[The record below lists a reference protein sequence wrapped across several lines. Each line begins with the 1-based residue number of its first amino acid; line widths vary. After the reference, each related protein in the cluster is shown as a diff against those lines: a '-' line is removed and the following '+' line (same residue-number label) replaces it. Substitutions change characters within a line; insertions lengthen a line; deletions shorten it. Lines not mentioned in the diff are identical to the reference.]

1 MTTPRCPLML
11 ACTLA
16 VIALGCQ
23 TGGGDAVP
31 PTAEEAHRFI
41 QAAEKRLET
50 LGKKASRAGW
60 VQNNFITVDTQK
72 IAADAQSDFAAAVT
86 ELAPGARRFEGL
98 QLPIEDARKLKLL
111 KLQLSAPAPDD
122 PAERDEL
129 SSLSSSLEG
138 DYGKGKYCRNTQEPR
153 AARGDGAPQ
162 AKRLERGEGPPRL
175 TEAKRQCLDIDQAS
189 NILASSRDP
198 NELVDVWQGWHR
210 VGAPMR
216 DRYSRFVEL
225 SNEGARELGFADTG
239 VLWRSNYDMPP
250 DAFSAEVDR
259 LWAQVQP
266 LYASL
271 HTYVR
276 SNLAEKYGAG
286 ALPANGMLP
295 AHLLGNM
302 WAQDWSNIYPLVAP
316 PESGEGYDLT
326 AALKQRKVDERGL
339 VRYAESFFTSLGY
352 QALPPAFWERSL
364 FTKPADRDVV
374 CHASASGWDAPEDV
388 RIKMCIEINAED
400 FQVVHHEL
408 GHDYYGLLYAKQ
420 PYFFRDAAIDAF
432 HEAVGDLIALSATP
446 GYLKQIGLIDRV
458 PSEKADLE
466 YLLKTA
472 LLKVAFLPFGAVI
485 DQWRWRVFSGEIP
498 PARYNQ
504 AWWELRNKYQGIT
517 APLPR
522 TEADFDPGAKYHVPA
537 NTPYTRY
544 FLSNI
549 LQFQFH
555 RALCR
560 EAGFTGPLYRC
571 SIYGNKTA
579 GAKFAKML
587 AMGSSRPWP
596 EALAAL
602 SGESAMDATAI
613 LDYFAPLKA
622 WLDDQNRNAKP
633 GWSPAR

>member
-1 MTTPRCPLML
+1 ML
-11 ACTLA
+11 ACALA
-16 VIALGCQ
+16 ILTLGCR
-23 TGGGDAVP
+23 TGVGDAVP
-31 PTAEEAHRFI
+31 PTAEEGHRFI
-41 QAAEKRLET
+41 EAAEKRLET

-60 VQNNFITVDTQK
+60 VQSNFITVDTQK
-72 IAADAQSDFAAAVT
+72 IAADARSDFAAAVT
-86 ELAPGARRFEGL
+86 ELARGARRFEGL
-98 QLPIEDARKLKLL
+98 QLPVEDARKLKLL
-111 KLQLSAPAPDD
+111 KLQLSAPAPDN
-122 PAERDEL
+122 PSERDEL

-138 DYGKGKYCRNTQEPR
+138 DYGKGTYCRNTQEPR
-153 AARGDGAPQ
+153 VA
-162 AKRLERGEGPPRL
+162 RGEGPPRP
-175 TEAKRQCLDIDQAS
+175 TDAKQQCLDVDQAS

-216 DRYSRFVEL
+216 NRYSRFVEL
-225 SNEGARELGFADTG
+225 SNKGARELGFADTG

-250 DAFSAEVDR
+250 DAFAAEVDR

-276 SNLAEKYGAG
+276 SKLAEKYGASV
-286 ALPANGMLP
+286 LPANGMLP

-302 WAQDWSNIYPLVAP
+302 WAQDWSNIYPLVAAP
-316 PESGEGYDLT
+316 ASGEGYDLT

-420 PYFFRDAAIDAF
+420 PYFYRDAAIDAF
-432 HEAVGDLIALSATP
+432 HEAVGDVIALSATP

-472 LLKVAFLPFGAVI
+472 LAKVAFLPFGAVI
-485 DQWRWRVFSGEIP
+485 DQWRWKVFSGEIP

-504 AWWELRNKYQGIT
+504 SWWELRNKYQGIA

-537 NTPYTRY
+537 NTPYARY
-544 FLSNI
+544 FLAYI

-571 SIYGNKTA
+571 SIYGNKAA
-579 GAKFAKML
+579 GAKLAKML

>member
-1 MTTPRCPLML
+1 ML
-11 ACTLA
+11 VCALA
-16 VIALGCQ
+16 VITLGCRAR
-23 TGGGDAVP
+23 GGDAVP
-31 PTAEEAHRFI
+31 PTAEEAHQFI
-41 QAAEKRLET
+41 EAAEKRLET

-72 IAADAQSDFAAAVT
+72 IAADAHSDFAAAVT
-86 ELAPGARRFEGL
+86 ELARGARRFEGL
-98 QLPIEDARKLKLL
+98 QLPFEDARKLTLL
-111 KLQLSAPAPDD
+111 KLQLSAPAPDN
-122 PAERDEL
+122 PSERDEL
-129 SSLSSSLEG
+129 SNLSSSLQG
-138 DYGKGKYCRNTQEPR
+138 DYGKGRYCRNQN
-153 AARGDGAPQ
+153 GKQ
-162 AKRLERGEGPPRL
+162 
-175 TEAKRQCLDIDQAS
+175 QCLDIDQAS

-216 DRYSRFVEL
+216 ERYSRFVEL
-225 SNEGARELGFADTG
+225 SNKGARELGFADTG

-276 SNLAEKYGAG
+276 TKLAEKYGAG

-302 WAQDWSNIYPLVAP
+302 WAQDWSNIYPLLAAP
-316 PESGEGYDLT
+316 ASGEDYDLT
-326 AALKQRKVDERGL
+326 AALEQRKVDERGL
-339 VRYAESFFTSLGY
+339 VRYAEGFFTSLGY

-420 PYFFRDAAIDAF
+420 PYLYRDGAIDAF

-485 DQWRWRVFSGEIP
+485 DQWRWKVFSGEIP

-504 AWWELRNKYQGIT
+504 AWWELRNKYQGVT
-517 APLPR
+517 APLAR

-571 SIYGNKTA
+571 SIYGNKAA
-579 GAKFAKML
+579 GAKLAKML

-596 EALAAL
+596 EALAGL

-633 GWSPAR
+633 GWSPTR

>member
-1 MTTPRCPLML
+1 MTRPRCPLTLVCAL
-11 ACTLA
+11 AAIT
-16 VIALGCQ
+16 LGCQ
-23 TGGGDAVP
+23 TGGGDGAP
-31 PTAEEAHRFI
+31 PTAEEAHQFI
-41 QAAEKRLET
+41 EAAEKRLEV
-50 LGKKASRAGW
+50 LGKKAGRAAW

-98 QLPIEDARKLKLL
+98 QLPFEDARKLKLL
-111 KLQLSAPAPDD
+111 KLQLSAPAPDNRS
-122 PAERDEL
+122 ERDEL

-138 DYGKGKYCRNTQEPR
+138 DYGKGKYCR
-153 AARGDGAPQ
+153 GAGGQ
-162 AKRLERGEGPPRL
+162 
-175 TEAKRQCLDIDQAS
+175 QCLDVDQAS
-189 NILASSRDP
+189 DILASSRDP

-250 DAFSAEVDR
+250 DVFSAEVDR

-276 SNLAEKYGAG
+276 SKLAEKYGAG
-286 ALPANGMLP
+286 VLPANGMLP

-316 PESGEGYDLT
+316 PASGEGYDLT

-388 RIKMCIEINAED
+388 RIKMCIQINAED

-420 PYFFRDAAIDAF
+420 PYFYRDAAIDAF
-432 HEAVGDLIALSATP
+432 HEAVGDVIALSATP

-472 LLKVAFLPFGAVI
+472 LLKVAFLPFGVVI
-485 DQWRWRVFSGEIP
+485 DQWRWKVFSGEIP

-504 AWWELRNKYQGIT
+504 AWWALRNKYQGIT

-555 RALCR
+555 RALCK

-571 SIYGNKTA
+571 SIYGNKAA
-579 GAKFAKML
+579 GARFAKML

-602 SGESAMDATAI
+602 SGESTMDATAI
-613 LDYFAPLKA
+613 LDYFAPLKT
-622 WLDDQNRNAKP
+622 WLDEQNRNAKP
-633 GWSPAR
+633 GWSPTR